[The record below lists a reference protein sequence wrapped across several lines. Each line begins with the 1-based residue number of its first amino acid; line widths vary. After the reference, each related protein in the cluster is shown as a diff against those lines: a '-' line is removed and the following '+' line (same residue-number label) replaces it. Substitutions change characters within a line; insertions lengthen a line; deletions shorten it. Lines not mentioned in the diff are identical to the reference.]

1 MTKNN
6 RKNSHKTM
14 NWLRRGMFVG
24 TLALLGGGTALAAD
38 PPVTA
43 DVLTKLHESDQKEIE
58 AGKLAQK
65 NGQSPQ
71 VRDYGRMLVKDHTAA
86 DKKVASLAKE
96 ENVPLTDSAPASRAR
111 PDPMSGMTKDST
123 FDETFVRDMIDDH
136 KKDIAAVTEARDN
149 TTDDK
154 LKKLLTDLLPTLQK
168 HEEAAQKIA
177 DTAAARR

>member
-1 MTKNN
+1 
-6 RKNSHKTM
+6 
-14 NWLRRGMFVG
+14 
-24 TLALLGGGTALAAD
+24 
-38 PPVTA
+38 
-43 DVLTKLHESDQKEIE
+43 
-58 AGKLAQK
+58 
-65 NGQSPQ
+65 
-71 VRDYGRMLVKDHTAA
+71 
-86 DKKVASLAKE
+86 
-96 ENVPLTDSAPASRAR
+96 
-111 PDPMSGMTKDST
+111 MSGMTKDST